1 LAYPSLLKNR
11 TADQYRA
18 FYESIYCRLPITTF
32 DGIKVR
38 FRKRD
43 FNHCFFESV
52 QEQDDTFSLKRA
64 ERVLWIKAALQD
76 QNAELRVGWNN
87 KEKKPAPDRRV
98 ALAGHDYVV
107 IIRLTAQKEAQFV
120 TAFIADQDVLK
131 KIRINPLW
139 K

>member
-1 LAYPSLLKNR
+1 LAYPPLLKNR
-11 TADQYRA
+11 TTDQYRA
-18 FYESIYCRLPITTF
+18 FYESTYCRGPITTF

-52 QEQDDTFSLKRA
+52 QKQDDTFSPKRS

-87 KEKKPAPDRRV
+87 REKKPAPDRRV
-98 ALAGHDYVV
+98 AIAGHDYVV
-107 IIRLTAQKEAQFV
+107 VIRLTGEKEAQFV
-120 TAFIADQDVLK
+120 TAFIADQDGLE
-131 KIRINPLW
+131 KIRTNPRW
-139 K
+139 T